1 MVGGRN
7 KVEMSNVF
15 TKNNSWTWER
25 RLNLRLNKEYLQYA
39 ANPTAIK
46 PRSASTTSSSL
57 ATVRPS
63 IVPSLKTELTVLR

>member
-1 MVGGRN
+1 MEEIKSKRVTR
-7 KVEMSNVF
+7 SPRIIH
-15 TKNNSWTWER
+15 ER
-25 RLNLRLNKEYLQYA
+25 GKETLRLNKEYLQYA
-39 ANPTAIK
+39 ANPAAIK